1 MNGLAHPQSVIQS
14 FILCVAINISDVTN
28 MVDYIL
34 SHSSQAKD
42 SRNAHF
48 IHIHASFC
56 ISTHFFSSIFPFPDY
71 FT

>member
-42 SRNAHF
+42 IWNATL
-48 IHIHASFC
+48 HILASFC
-56 ISTHFFSSIFPFPDY
+56 TSTHFFSSIFPFPEY

>member
-1 MNGLAHPQSVIQS
+1 MNGLAHPQSVIQN

-28 MVDYIL
+28 KVDYIP

-42 SRNAHF
+42 IWNAHS
-48 IHIHASFC
+48 IHIPVSFC
-56 ISTHFFSSIFPFPDY
+56 TSTHFFSSIFPFPEY